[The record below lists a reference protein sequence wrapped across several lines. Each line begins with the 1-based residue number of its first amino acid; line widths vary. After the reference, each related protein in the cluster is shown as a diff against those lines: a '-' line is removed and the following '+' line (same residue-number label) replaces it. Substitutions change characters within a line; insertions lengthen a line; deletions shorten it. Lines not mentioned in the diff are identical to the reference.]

1 MVQIYVCVEG
11 LDIVMRSASPHC
23 VPAVPQ
29 PYFPFIFAKPP
40 PLLHFHFIFAKIQKT
55 YLSYQIVDFL
65 HMDFCSHCELLKLMQ
80 SLYFEQ
86 WPQIH
91 PLVLPVVFD
100 VIAWYIAVEFAC
112 LIIAFGYLHDWWQQS
127 NWSNI
132 PIFFIWPALLLIL
145 AVHTWN
151 QFEMPKID
159 IYQRY
164 VTSIKYSNVLALQ
177 AKVITIC
184 LQKLHKNSTFSLL
197 DNSWFRS
204 IIFDGCHIV

>member
-1 MVQIYVCVEG
+1 
-11 LDIVMRSASPHC
+11 
-23 VPAVPQ
+23 
-29 PYFPFIFAKPP
+29 
-40 PLLHFHFIFAKIQKT
+40 
-55 YLSYQIVDFL
+55 
-65 HMDFCSHCELLKLMQ
+65 MDFCAHRELVEINTQCKFWTMAPNPPTIFTCSLLM
-80 SLYFEQ
+80 L
-86 WPQIH
+86 
-91 PLVLPVVFD
+91 LPF
-100 VIAWYIAVEFAC
+100 EFAY

-127 NWSNI
+127 NWSNT

-145 AVHTWN
+145 PVHTWN

-159 IYQRY
+159 IYERY